1 MRTHTKT
8 FHIRF
13 TEKEYERLC
22 KHAQKAGLPKT
33 TYIRHM
39 INGVWPKERPPAEY
53 WPLLSEMYRIGN
65 NLNQLTYMAHRLGG
79 IHTKRLEEMY
89 KLFAE
94 TLFSIQKTVQWL
106 DTADIPAALE
116 RGRQLAE
123 AEQNAKGEELC
134 EATVGG
140 NTQGAKSP
148 WSIRVGNLSN

>member
-22 KHAQKAGLPKT
+22 KHAKKAGLPKT

-39 INGVWPKERPPAEY
+39 INGVWPKERPPAVY
-53 WPLLSEMYRIGN
+53 WPLLSELHHIGN

-79 IHTKRLEEMY
+79 IHVKRLEEMY
-89 KLFAE
+89 TLFAE
-94 TLFSIQKTVQWL
+94 TLFRIQKTVQWP

-123 AEQNAKGEELC
+123 AEQSAKGEEIC
-134 EATVGG
+134 EATIGG
-140 NTQGAKSP
+140 NTQEATDRLFIQAEK
-148 WSIRVGNLSN
+148 